1 MTNSPFCPGDKVVGY
16 CRYSGGEEQGLKN
29 TSTDEQEAAIR
40 RFCDENGLILVK
52 VYADPFVSG
61 RSTKGRDHYL
71 EMMSDLLHGKKKKTD
86 ITGLIA
92 WDFER
97 LHRNMDQAQL
107 DAARLR
113 MAGYKIYSIQQPV
126 MDNGPFARVMEAM
139 YFASAQNQ
147 SDMISA
153 DVRRALQ
160 NNFQKYKVIP
170 RSCIPDG
177 WIAVEVDMGF
187 YSNGKKRTGYK
198 AEPDPDL
205 APRIRE
211 AIDLRLHGATLDEMR
226 IIIGGPFANKQR
238 VYMKRLMLKPLLY
251 GQMTY
256 GETIMDDYCEPIID
270 KETFDNLQL
279 YNRYAPREH
288 ERPQGHFSKNRPLLS
303 DMLYCGVCGK
313 KAFLDRR
320 KAKGRL
326 YETYYCNDKHIGF
339 RRQILDNLVIEK
351 GIELL
356 SDKQYEK
363 DVRSIVDTLKS
374 PFSDEVDNNKV
385 NAEIAKIDRKIARIS
400 SAIEESDETPVT
412 LVKRLSELEKQR
424 EEYAQS
430 LQPADNPDARNKILD
445 ECDRV
450 RLSILEVLK
459 NEKSTTEELRN
470 ALSLFIHSIV
480 IYPDSKVLIRH
491 TLPGFGKVASTTS
504 GEVTAP
510 PVAVLRYSQLFESWF
525 YCQGSA
531 PRQTDPSFNI

>member
-1 MTNSPFCPGDKVVGY
+1 MVLSICPFQPSDKVVGY
-16 CRYSGGEEQGLKN
+16 ARYSGGEEQGLKN

-40 RFCDENGLILVK
+40 QFCEQNGLDLVK

-61 RSTKGRDHYL
+61 RSTKGREHYL
-71 EMMSDLLHGKKKKTD
+71 EMMSDLLHGKKKRTD
-86 ITGLIA
+86 IAGLIA

-113 MAGYKIYSIQQPV
+113 MAGYKIYSLQQPV

-160 NNFQKYKVIP
+160 HNFKTYKVIP
-170 RSCIPDG
+170 RSSIPDG
-177 WIAVEVDMGF
+177 WIPVEVDMGF

-205 APRIRE
+205 APRIRQ
-211 AIDLRLHGATLDEMR
+211 AIDRRMHGATLDEMQV
-226 IIIGGPFANKQR
+226 IIGGPFVGKQR
-238 VYMKRLMLKPLLY
+238 VYMKRLMMKPLLF

-256 GETIMDDYCEPIID
+256 GETIMNDYCEPIID
-270 KETFDNLQL
+270 KDTFDSLQL
-279 YNRYAPREH
+279 YNKYAPREH

-351 GIELL
+351 GVELL
-356 SDKQYEK
+356 SDEQYEK

-374 PFSDEVDNNKV
+374 PFSDEIDNNKV
-385 NAEIAKIDRKIARIS
+385 NIEIAKIDRKIERIS
-400 SAIEESDETPVT
+400 SAIEDSDEAPAT

-424 EEYAQS
+424 AEYAQS
-430 LQPADNPDARNKILD
+430 LQSDDDPDAQNKILE
-445 ECDRV
+445 ECDRI
-450 RLSILEVLK
+450 RKSIIEVLK

-510 PVAVLRYSQLFESWF
+510 PVAVSRYSQLFETL
-525 YCQGSA
+525 C
-531 PRQTDPSFNI
+531 IL

>member
-1 MTNSPFCPGDKVVGY
+1 MVLSICPFQPGDKVVGY
-16 CRYSGGEEQGLKN
+16 ARYSGGEEQGLKN

-40 RFCDENGLILVK
+40 AFCEQNGLVLVK

-61 RSTKGRDHYL
+61 RSTKGREHYL
-71 EMMSDLLHGKKKKTD
+71 EMMSDLLHGKKKRTD
-86 ITGLIA
+86 IAGLIA

-113 MAGYKIYSIQQPV
+113 MAGYKIYSLQQPV
-126 MDNGPFARVMEAM
+126 MDNGPFARVMEM
-139 YFASAQNQ
+139 MFFASAQNQ

-160 NNFQKYKVIP
+160 HNFKTYKVIP
-170 RSCIPDG
+170 RSSIPDG
-177 WIAVEVDMGF
+177 WIPVEVDMGF

-211 AIDLRLHGATLDEMR
+211 AIDLRLHGATLDQMKVV
-226 IIIGGPFANKQR
+226 IGGPFADKQR
-238 VYMKRLMLKPLLY
+238 VYMKRLMIKPLLF

-256 GETIMDDYCEPIID
+256 GETTMEDYCEPIID
-270 KETFDNLQL
+270 KETFDSLQL
-279 YNRYAPREH
+279 YNKYAPREH
-288 ERPQGHFSKNRPLLS
+288 ERPQGHFSKDRPLLS

-326 YETYYCNDKHIGF
+326 YETYYCNDKHVGF
-339 RRQILDNLVIEK
+339 RRQILDSLVIEK
-351 GIELL
+351 GIEIL
-356 SDKQYEK
+356 SDEQYQK

-385 NAEIAKIDRKIARIS
+385 DAEIAKIDRKIARIS
-400 SAIEESDETPVT
+400 SAIEDSDEAPVT

-424 EEYAQS
+424 AEYAQS
-430 LQPADNPDARNKILD
+430 LQSVDDPEARNKILD
-445 ECDRV
+445 ECDRI

-459 NEKSTTEELRN
+459 NEKSSIDELRS

-510 PVAVLRYSQLFESWF
+510 PVAVSRYSQLFETL
-525 YCQGSA
+525 C
-531 PRQTDPSFNI
+531 IL